1 MESTQPKTRINP
13 LTSLMRQPKIYIKLP
28 SQGKYW
34 PEGSLDI
41 SPNGEYAVYS
51 MTARDE
57 MIMKTPDSLLN
68 GQATVDVIHNC
79 IPAIKNAWDIPNIDL
94 DVILIALRL
103 ATYGELMEMKF
114 SIKGD
119 DEFSYQID
127 LRKILDNLYAT
138 IRWDDRINIGSD
150 IAIFIKPANYK
161 IISST
166 SIQNFETQKLFNLV
180 NDSTLSED
188 QKIQSFRESFKKLTD
203 ITVNII
209 NQSVYRI
216 ESSAGSTDD
225 PQDIAEFME
234 NCDKNIFDAIKQRLD
249 DLRQANSI
257 KPLKIPATPEMI
269 ARGSEE
275 EIEIPLTMDPSNFF
289 G

>member
-138 IRWDDRINIGSD
+138 IGWDDRINIGSD